1 MCAAALVRGRWAGI
15 VAVSLL
21 IGVGGGVVLA
31 AAAGARRSDTAA
43 TRLYARGKVADLELD
58 PTSGSFDV
66 HAIDLARLRRIP
78 QVRRATA
85 ATFFALGAVRGGKV
99 PARLD
104 AFAAANADGSWIYD
118 FDRIGLLPSFRG
130 RLPDRSRV
138 DEVVATTQQARLLHV
153 DIGSSLH
160 MAVAKFD
167 DPNSAVPSSFEP
179 VTLHVVGIATTPI
192 GLLRGSAD
200 SESFLF
206 ASPAFARHFADRN
219 VGSTIY
225 VQLRDP
231 SNLLAFERQ
240 VPAASP
246 NVTFEI
252 KPASQELS
260 TFSRVANPYTNTL
273 WIFALVAAIAT
284 LLIVAQALLRM
295 IRTDGDAGTALQAVG
310 TTSRQRAAIAAARAG
325 LALLG
330 GTILAVA
337 VAIAASGLFP
347 LGLVRQVEPDPGLR
361 VDAEVL
367 GLGALA
373 ILMCLGVVIL
383 ASARQTAR
391 ATAGAAVPSRSSRPS
406 RTSNTFARANAPVS
420 IIHGTRL
427 AFQRGPETSNVST
440 AASIV
445 GLVAAVAATAA
456 ALVFGANL
464 DQLTTPRRYGQTWD
478 AEIVSAGASTVT
490 PDDAET
496 ILAHKSLTTGT
507 TLGTFGDV
515 KLDHQVVPAY
525 GMQPRT
531 GHVLPEATS
540 GRLPTHDNEIAL
552 GGRTLR
558 QLHLGI
564 GDTVTATTSKGR
576 NEKLHVVGQTLLPAL
591 NSNTP
596 TLGADDGAELTRR
609 GLTRLNPDL
618 TAEVDFVLVDFA
630 RHVTLH
636 DIRANLNPNDF
647 TATGAAPPGYIASYG
662 DVSSTPL
669 ILAGLI
675 ALLGI
680 GVLAHLLITTVR
692 TNRRELAIF
701 KTLGSTRAQLS
712 VMVIWQ
718 AIMLV
723 ICRPHRRTHHRRHRG
738 PRRMDTLRQQP
749 RSRTHHRHPAPGSRD
764 HHRRRS
770 CQRRAHR
777 ITPGTSR
784 HPNRPRP
791 RTPRAIATVSTS
803 ATPNVAIWRGRA
815 TNRTG
820 DLSLQL

>member
-1 MCAAALVRGRWAGI
+1 
-15 VAVSLL
+15 
-21 IGVGGGVVLA
+21 
-31 AAAGARRSDTAA
+31 
-43 TRLYARGKVADLELD
+43 
-58 PTSGSFDV
+58 
-66 HAIDLARLRRIP
+66 
-78 QVRRATA
+78 
-85 ATFFALGAVRGGKV
+85 
-99 PARLD
+99 
-104 AFAAANADGSWIYD
+104 
-118 FDRIGLLPSFRG
+118 
-130 RLPDRSRV
+130 
-138 DEVVATTQQARLLHV
+138 
-153 DIGSSLH
+153 

-260 TFSRVANPYTNTL
+260 TFSRVANFYTNTL

-295 IRTDGDAGTALQAVG
+295 IRTDGHAGTALQAVG
-310 TTSRQRAAIAAARAG
+310 TTSRQRATIAGARAG

-383 ASARQTAR
+383 VSARQTAR
-391 ATAGAAVPSRSSRPS
+391 ATAGAAVPSRSSHHRAPRTRSHGPTHRSASSTGHDS
-406 RTSNTFARANAPVS
+406 RFNADQ
-420 IIHGTRL
+420 T
-427 AFQRGPETSNVST
+427 TSNVST

-490 PDDAET
+490 HRRRRDHPRPQITHHGNDAGNLRGRQT
-496 ILAHKSLTTGT
+496 RPSGR
-507 TLGTFGDV
+507 
-515 KLDHQVVPAY
+515 
-525 GMQPRT
+525 PRLRHAAPHRSRT
-531 GHVLPEATS
+531 LPEATS

-558 QLHLGI
+558 QLHFGI

-576 NEKLHVVGQTLLPAL
+576 NEKLHVVG
-591 NSNTP
+591 
-596 TLGADDGAELTRR
+596 
-609 GLTRLNPDL
+609 
-618 TAEVDFVLVDFA
+618 
-630 RHVTLH
+630 
-636 DIRANLNPNDF
+636 
-647 TATGAAPPGYIASYG
+647 
-662 DVSSTPL
+662 
-669 ILAGLI
+669 
-675 ALLGI
+675 
-680 GVLAHLLITTVR
+680 
-692 TNRRELAIF
+692 
-701 KTLGSTRAQLS
+701 
-712 VMVIWQ
+712 
-718 AIMLV
+718 
-723 ICRPHRRTHHRRHRG
+723 
-738 PRRMDTLRQQP
+738 
-749 RSRTHHRHPAPGSRD
+749 
-764 HHRRRS
+764 RRS
-770 CQRRAHR
+770 SRR
-777 ITPGTSR
+777 
-784 HPNRPRP
+784 
-791 RTPRAIATVSTS
+791 
-803 ATPNVAIWRGRA
+803 
-815 TNRTG
+815 
-820 DLSLQL
+820 

>member
-1 MCAAALVRGRWAGI
+1 
-15 VAVSLL
+15 
-21 IGVGGGVVLA
+21 
-31 AAAGARRSDTAA
+31 
-43 TRLYARGKVADLELD
+43 
-58 PTSGSFDV
+58 
-66 HAIDLARLRRIP
+66 
-78 QVRRATA
+78 
-85 ATFFALGAVRGGKV
+85 
-99 PARLD
+99 
-104 AFAAANADGSWIYD
+104 
-118 FDRIGLLPSFRG
+118 
-130 RLPDRSRV
+130 
-138 DEVVATTQQARLLHV
+138 
-153 DIGSSLH
+153 

-206 ASPAFARHFADRN
+206 ASPAFAAPLRGPQRRVRRSMSSFATR
-219 VGSTIY
+219 
-225 VQLRDP
+225 
-231 SNLLAFERQ
+231 A
-240 VPAASP
+240 
-246 NVTFEI
+246 
-252 KPASQELS
+252 
-260 TFSRVANPYTNTL
+260 TFSRSNVRSRPRPPTSRSRSSRRVRSSPRSAASRTL
-273 WIFALVAAIAT
+273 TPTRSGSFALVAAIAT

-361 VDAEVL
+361 VDAQVL

-373 ILMCLGVVIL
+373 ILVCLGVVIL

-391 ATAGAAVPSRSSRPS
+391 ATAGAAVPSRSSHPS
-406 RTSNTFARANAPVS
+406 RTSNAFARANAPVS

-531 GHVLPEATS
+531 GHVLPVATS

-564 GDTVTATTSKGR
+564 GDTRHRHHQQGTQREAPR
-576 NEKLHVVGQTLLPAL
+576 RRPDA
-591 NSNTP
+591 P
-596 TLGADDGAELTRR
+596 PRAELQHPDPRR
-609 GLTRLNPDL
+609 RRRRRT
-618 TAEVDFVLVDFA
+618 
-630 RHVTLH
+630 H
-636 DIRANLNPNDF
+636 
-647 TATGAAPPGYIASYG
+647 PPRSHPPQ
-662 DVSSTPL
+662 S
-669 ILAGLI
+669 
-675 ALLGI
+675 
-680 GVLAHLLITTVR
+680 
-692 TNRRELAIF
+692 
-701 KTLGSTRAQLS
+701 
-712 VMVIWQ
+712 
-718 AIMLV
+718 
-723 ICRPHRRTHHRRHRG
+723 RPHR
-738 PRRMDTLRQQP
+738 
-749 RSRTHHRHPAPGSRD
+749 
-764 HHRRRS
+764 
-770 CQRRAHR
+770 
-777 ITPGTSR
+777 
-784 HPNRPRP
+784 
-791 RTPRAIATVSTS
+791 
-803 ATPNVAIWRGRA
+803 
-815 TNRTG
+815 
-820 DLSLQL
+820 